1 MRLCLEKH
9 IVGVRETGDVAVMKA
24 RDNGRRFEVTS
35 LKLHSSVT
43 ISSSGGYEIRISKY
57 KAGTVDYL
65 VSEVVDVNTE

>member
-1 MRLCLEKH
+1 
-9 IVGVRETGDVAVMKA
+9 MKA